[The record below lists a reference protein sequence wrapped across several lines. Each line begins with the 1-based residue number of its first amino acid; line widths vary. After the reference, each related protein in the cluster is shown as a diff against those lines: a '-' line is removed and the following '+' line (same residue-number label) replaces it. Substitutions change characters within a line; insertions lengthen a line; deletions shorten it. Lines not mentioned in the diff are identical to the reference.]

1 MRDKPGERQLLA
13 ELKAQ
18 LHEYP
23 AAGLVAGIVAVEGLG
38 KVLRTEVNTVGFT
51 GLHCMAL
58 ACALLERASEE
69 ICATGPTHLVAKIE
83 KALAALD
90 IQTVDIR
97 IKH

>member
-69 ICATGPTHLVAKIE
+69 ICVTGPTHLVAKIE
-83 KALAALD
+83 KALTALD

-97 IKH
+97 VKH